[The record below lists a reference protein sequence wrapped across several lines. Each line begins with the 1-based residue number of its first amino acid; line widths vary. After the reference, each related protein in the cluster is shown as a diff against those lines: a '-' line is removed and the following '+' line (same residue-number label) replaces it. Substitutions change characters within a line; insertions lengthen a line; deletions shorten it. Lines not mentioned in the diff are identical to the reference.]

1 MKGRPHLTT
10 VMADKE
16 LSLTRTQN
24 PPDRGC
30 KGLNYPAEWSDA
42 ERMHFLMAP
51 FPPSSDLTF
60 NNSKVKFW
68 RSLILSS
75 SRELKRPVFTE
86 DELVERLKWRGMTA
100 SCLPDVIEMMEKGG
114 DVTKLTE
121 FAGSSDVGWLSWGVG
136 VASKPVQ
143 WALRRY
149 LPAKKYTREYVV
161 TSVLKVKHL

>member
-1 MKGRPHLTT
+1 
-10 VMADKE
+10 MADKE
-16 LSLTRTQN
+16 PSPTRTQN
-24 PPDRGC
+24 SRDGGC
-30 KGLNYPAEWSDA
+30 KRLNYPAEWSDA

-51 FPPSSDLTF
+51 FPPGSDLTP

-75 SRELKRPVFTE
+75 SKELKRPVFTE
-86 DELVERLKWRGMTA
+86 EELVERLKWRGMTA
-100 SCLPDVIEMMEKGG
+100 SCLPDVIQVMEKGG

-121 FAGSSDVGWLSWGVG
+121 FAGNLDVGWVSWGVG
-136 VASKPVQ
+136 MASKPVL

-161 TSVLKVKHL
+161 TSVLKVNEL